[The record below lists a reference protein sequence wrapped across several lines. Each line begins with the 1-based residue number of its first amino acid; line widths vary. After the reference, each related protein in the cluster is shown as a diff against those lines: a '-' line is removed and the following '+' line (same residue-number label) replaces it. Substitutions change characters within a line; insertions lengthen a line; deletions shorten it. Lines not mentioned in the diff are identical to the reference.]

1 MGPEFDDLRGRIAG
15 SVLALSSQ
23 TPGTEVDLRAGGAA
37 AWRTDLRRL
46 HRAGFRS
53 VDLVDGWLPLPLLSA
68 AELADLGGALDDAG
82 LVARGLNVSRRSVL
96 DPELGERNVEY
107 SIRAVDA
114 AASLGL
120 PLVSIGLHPRLRPD
134 QKGVLWFW
142 EVPSTPD
149 DTSEATWDLAATR
162 MRAVCAHAATQG
174 IEVSLELYED
184 TLVRT
189 GADIARLVERVGA
202 ANLGVNPDLGNTY
215 RSATPQH
222 EHWLATLRGAIPHM
236 DYWHLKNYTRS
247 TLGPDGPFAVSP
259 TALGEGDI
267 DYRLAIGEALRGG
280 YRGPF
285 VVEHYGGDA
294 LDVQRRG
301 REYLER
307 LLDELAEDLA
317 QESAAP
323 VAGPVDESGAPL

>member
-1 MGPEFDDLRGRIAG
+1 MGTGSDDLRGRIAG

-23 TPGTEVDLRAGGAA
+23 TPGTGVDLRARGAG

-46 HRAGFRS
+46 HRAGFRA
-53 VDLVDGWLPLPLLSA
+53 VDLVDGWLPVPLMSA
-68 AELADLGGALDDAG
+68 AELADLGGALVDAG

-107 SIRAVDA
+107 SIRAIDSA
-114 AASLGL
+114 AALGL

-134 QKGVLWFW
+134 QTGVLWFW

-149 DTSEATWDLAATR
+149 DTAEATWELAAAR
-162 MRAVCAHAATQG
+162 MHTVCAHAETRG

-189 GADIARLVERVGA
+189 GGDIARLVQSVGA
-202 ANLGVNPDLGNTY
+202 ANFGVNPDLGNTY

-267 DYRLAIGEALRGG
+267 DYRLAVGEALRGG
-280 YRGPF
+280 YGGPF

-317 QESAAP
+317 DQIGAP
-323 VAGPVDESGAPL
+323 GTGPADESGARP

>member
-1 MGPEFDDLRGRIAG
+1 MRPGSSDLRERVTG
-15 SVLALSSQ
+15 SVLALSGQ
-23 TPGTEVDLRAGGAA
+23 TPGARTDLRARGAT

-46 HRAGFRS
+46 HRAGFRA
-53 VDLVDGWLPLPLLSA
+53 VDLLDGWLPVPLLSA
-68 AELADLGGALDDAG
+68 GELADLGGALVDAG
-82 LVARGLNVSRRSVL
+82 LVARGLNVSRCSVL
-96 DPELGERNVEY
+96 DPESGGRNVEY
-107 SIRAVDA
+107 SMRAVDA
-114 AASLGL
+114 AAALGL

-134 QKGVLWFW
+134 QQGVLWFW
-142 EVPSTPD
+142 EVPSTAD
-149 DTSEATWDLAATR
+149 DSSEATWDLMTAR
-162 MRAVCAHAATQG
+162 IRDICAHAATRG

-184 TLVRT
+184 TLVCT
-189 GADIARLVERVGA
+189 GADIARLTGRVGA
-202 ANLGVNPDLGNTY
+202 PNLGVNPDLGNTY

-222 EHWLATLRGAIPHM
+222 EHWLTTLRGAVPYM

-267 DYRLAIGEALRGG
+267 DYRLAVGEVLRGG
-280 YRGPF
+280 YEGPF

-317 QESAAP
+317 
-323 VAGPVDESGAPL
+323 DESGAPAIDSDGSGAPG